1 VTTLADVLASP
12 GDLAVR
18 LAFAEALSERGD
30 PRGELIRRQI
40 ALLGRLTPDQREE
53 HARRCARLMADHGAA
68 WSLPV
73 EGWAEARFRAGFIA
87 AIRTSGDEL
96 LRHGD
101 ALLTTEPV
109 QEVTL
114 TDASDETLAAL
125 AKRPMLARIRRLAVE
140 GGHGDVGAAKLCASA
155 YVAALGALSFTTVG
169 EGFPKALAKSKLG
182 ALRVLGLTGC
192 EIGDEGAAV
201 LAKADRLAGL
211 SRLYLARCAIGDE
224 GVAAIAQ
231 SKKLAA
237 LTTLCLGG
245 NEGIGDEGAI
255 TIATAKGH
263 AMEKLVLLELCR
275 TQVGDAGAEAIA
287 ASKKLVALRR
297 LDLRQAQVGRAG
309 REALGKRKG
318 LRARC

>member
-1 VTTLADVLASP
+1 VTDLTAVLASP

-18 LAFAEALSERGD
+18 LALAEALEKRGD

-40 ALLGRLTPDQREE
+40 ALLGKLTPDQREE
-53 HARRCARLMADHGAA
+53 HRRRCDALMADHEAA
-68 WSLPV
+68 WTAPTR
-73 EGWAEARFRAGFIA
+73 GWAEVRFRAGFIA
-87 AIRTSGDEL
+87 AIRTTGEEFL
-96 LRHGD
+96 KFGD
-101 ALLTTEPV
+101 ALLAVEPV

-114 TDASDETLAAL
+114 DGASDETLAAL

-140 GGHGDVGAAKLCASA
+140 GGHGDEGAAKICASA
-155 YVAALGALSFTTVG
+155 YVAALGSLSFTSVG
-169 EGFPKALAKSKLG
+169 EGFPKALAKGKLG
-182 ALRVLGLTGC
+182 ALRVLGLTAC
-192 EIGDEGAAV
+192 EIGDEGAAT

-211 SRLYLARCAIGDE
+211 SRLYLARCDISDE
-224 GVAAIAQ
+224 GVTAIAQ

-245 NEGIGDEGAI
+245 NEGIGDEGAAAI
-255 TIATAKGH
+255 AKGK

-275 TQVGDAGAEAIA
+275 TGVGDEGAAAIA